1 MVIGI
6 PKKVLKIIIFR
17 FIFFLKIIDKKKKI
31 KYNSQAVEE
40 EYSKTTVNIV
50 EIVFNITK
58 ELKNIKIFQKK
69 LDKKKKIKYNSRAV
83 KV

>member
-31 KYNSQAVEE
+31 KYNSQAV
-40 EYSKTTVNIV
+40 KT
-50 EIVFNITK
+50 
-58 ELKNIKIFQKK
+58 
-69 LDKKKKIKYNSRAV
+69 
-83 KV
+83 

>member
-40 EYSKTTVNIV
+40 EYSKTTVNVV

-58 ELKNIKIFQKK
+58 ELK
-69 LDKKKKIKYNSRAV
+69 KIKNISKKAWQ
-83 KV
+83 KEKNKI

>member
-31 KYNSQAVEE
+31 KYNSQAVKVWEKLIKKIIKN
-40 EYSKTTVNIV
+40 YL
-50 EIVFNITK
+50 TK
-58 ELKNIKIFQKK
+58 ERKRNIISELSFKGDRWTMKIG
-69 LDKKKKIKYNSRAV
+69 
-83 KV
+83 

>member
-58 ELKNIKIFQKK
+58 ELK
-69 LDKKKKIKYNSRAV
+69 KIKNISKKAWQ
-83 KV
+83 KEKNKI